1 MAFLHTLERKIG
13 KYIPDNITKY
23 LLVGQIVS
31 YVLVYARPEYEK
43 YFLLTGKQLFHGELW
58 QLVTIFFAPASQS
71 VLFVI
76 FVWYFFYL
84 FGTALELQWGSFR
97 YVTYIVIAYIL
108 VILFSLVFPDI
119 SVSSVAIYTSL
130 FLAFAYLNPNYAL
143 LLFFII
149 PVKVKWF
156 GYLAWFGIFLAL
168 LFGSFPTKVLTLL
181 SVTNFF
187 IFFNRELLYT
197 FRSFFH
203 KASGQPK
210 KALQTKLPL
219 HVCAVCGRNN
229 RDNPDMDIRYCS
241 TCFPPTCYCGEHSQN
256 HQHKKAVN

>member
-1 MAFLHTLERKIG
+1 MKILYTLERKIG
-13 KYIPDNITKY
+13 KYIPENITKY
-23 LLVGQIVS
+23 LLVGQIIS

-43 YFLLTGKQLFHGELW
+43 HFLLTGKQLFQGELW
-58 QLVTIFFAPASQS
+58 RFFTIFFAPASES

-97 YVTYIVIAYIL
+97 YLTYIAIAYIF

-130 FLAFAYLNPNYAL
+130 FLAFAYLNPNYTL

-149 PVKVKWF
+149 PVKMKWLE
-156 GYLAWFGIFLAL
+156 YLAWFGIL
-168 LFGSFPTKVLTLL
+168 LTVLSGSLPTKILTLL
-181 SVTNFF
+181 AVSNFF
-187 IFFNRELLYT
+187 IFFHRELRLT
-197 FRSFFH
+197 LGSIFN
-203 KASGQPK
+203 KASSQPK
-210 KALQTKLPL
+210 KTLQTKLPL

-229 RDNPDMDIRYCS
+229 RDNPDMEIRYCS
-241 TCFPPTCYCGEHSQN
+241 TCYPATCYCGEHSQN